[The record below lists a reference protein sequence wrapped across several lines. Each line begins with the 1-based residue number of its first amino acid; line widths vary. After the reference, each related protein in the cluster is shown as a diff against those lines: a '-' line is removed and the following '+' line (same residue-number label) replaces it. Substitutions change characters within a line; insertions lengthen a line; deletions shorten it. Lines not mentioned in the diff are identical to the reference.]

1 MADIK
6 KYRIGNPIPTDSVV
20 VDMEIMTGKIP
31 FLTINE
37 TEKTLSMKLEK
48 TDRVY
53 GLGETVRGMNKRGWT
68 YTSNNSDDPVH
79 TEDKRSLYA
88 SQNFI
93 LITSVDSSCS
103 LGIYVDTPGKVT
115 FDIGYTKLDELKISF
130 EDLDADLYF
139 IEGKSPLE
147 TVSAFRH
154 MIGRSYIPPRWA
166 FGFGQSRWGYKNES
180 DIRRVADEYAKA
192 GIPIDMIY
200 MDIDYMER
208 FKDFTVDEEAFP
220 EFPAFVNE
228 MRENGIHLIP
238 IIDAG
243 VKIEEG
249 YDVYEEG
256 VKGDYFCKKENGENL
271 VAAVWPGQ
279 VHFPDFLKDSAREW
293 FGNKYKVLMDQG
305 IDGFW
310 NDMNEPAIFYTEDH
324 LAEVF
329 EKLDDYKGKNLD
341 IWSFFK
347 FKDLVGSIANNDE
360 DYRRFYHEYKGRK
373 IRHDKVHNLYGY
385 NMTKAAGEA
394 FERLCP
400 NKRILMFSRSSYIGM
415 HRYGGVWC
423 GDNQSWWSHL
433 LLNIQQMPALS
444 MCGFLYSGADIG
456 GFGADTTEDLLLRWT
471 AFGIFTPLF
480 RNHSALGTREQEMY
494 QFPSCDIFK
503 NLVELR
509 YALIPYLYS
518 EFMKAVLE
526 EKMLFKPLGFEYLD
540 ERSAEVEDQLLL
552 GDSLMLAPVYKQNAG
567 GRMVYLP
574 EDMKMVRFRAWN
586 DYDEEVLTQGDHYV
600 KAGLDEVLVF
610 IRKGKVL
617 LLADIERSRNVNN
630 NSNVSAAYSG
640 LRSGDVSVTDLKYIC
655 YEAAAEDYRLYTD
668 DGISRI

>member
-37 TEKTLSMKLEK
+37 NDKTLSMKLEK

-347 FKDLVGSIANNDE
+347 FKDLVGSIANNAE
-360 DYRRFYHEYKGRK
+360 DYRRFYHEYKGQK

-394 FERLCP
+394 FERLSP

>member
-37 TEKTLSMKLEK
+37 NDKTLSMKLEK

-293 FGNKYKVLMDQG
+293 FGNKCKVLMDQG

-347 FKDLVGSIANNDE
+347 FKDLVGSIANNAE
-360 DYRRFYHEYKGRK
+360 DYRRFYHEYKGQK

-394 FERLCP
+394 FERLSP

-610 IRKGKVL
+610 LRKGKVL

>member
-341 IWSFFK
+341 IWSFFE
-347 FKDLVGSIANNDE
+347 FKDLVGAIDNNDE
-360 DYRRFYHEYKGRK
+360 DYRRFYHEYKGQK

-617 LLADIERSRNVNN
+617 LLADIERSRNANN

>member
-37 TEKTLSMKLEK
+37 NDKTLSMKLEK

-93 LITSVDSSCS
+93 LITSVYSSCS

-192 GIPIDMIY
+192 DIPIDMIY

-220 EFPAFVNE
+220 EFPAFVSE

-256 VKGDYFCKKENGENL
+256 VKGDYFCKKENGEKL

-360 DYRRFYHEYKGRK
+360 DYRRFYHEYKGQK

-552 GDSLMLAPVYKQNAG
+552 GDSLMLAPVYKQNAS

-617 LLADIERSRNVNN
+617 PLADIERSRNANN

>member
-1 MADIK
+1 MVDIK

-347 FKDLVGSIANNDE
+347 FKDLVGSIANNAE
-360 DYRRFYHEYKGRK
+360 DYRRFYHEYKGQK

-552 GDSLMLAPVYKQNAG
+552 GDSLMLAPVYKQNAS

-617 LLADIERSRNVNN
+617 LLADIERSRNANN

>member
-1 MADIK
+1 MVDIK

-347 FKDLVGSIANNDE
+347 FKNLVGSIANNAE
-360 DYRRFYHEYKGRK
+360 DYRRFYHEYKGQK

-552 GDSLMLAPVYKQNAG
+552 GDSLMLAPVYKQNAS

-617 LLADIERSRNVNN
+617 LLADIERSRNANN

-668 DGISRI
+668 DGISRL

>member
-37 TEKTLSMKLEK
+37 SDKTLSMKLEK

-79 TEDKRSLYA
+79 TEDKCSLYA

-93 LITSVDSSCS
+93 LITSIESSCS

-347 FKDLVGSIANNDE
+347 FKDLVGSIANNAE
-360 DYRRFYHEYKGRK
+360 DYRRFYHEYKGQK

-400 NKRILMFSRSSYIGM
+400 DKRVLMFSRSSYIGM

-552 GDSLMLAPVYKQNAG
+552 GDSLMLAPVYKQNAS

-586 DYDEEVLTQGDHYV
+586 DYDEEVLTQGNHYV

-617 LLADIERSRNVNN
+617 PLADIERSRNANN
-630 NSNVSAAYSG
+630 NSNVSVAYSG

-668 DGISRI
+668 DGVSRL

>member
-1 MADIK
+1 MVDIK

-220 EFPAFVNE
+220 DFPAFVNE

-347 FKDLVGSIANNDE
+347 FKDLVGSIANNAE
-360 DYRRFYHEYKGRK
+360 DYRRFYHEYKGQK

-552 GDSLMLAPVYKQNAG
+552 GDSLMLAPVYKQNAS

-617 LLADIERSRNVNN
+617 LLADIERSRNANN